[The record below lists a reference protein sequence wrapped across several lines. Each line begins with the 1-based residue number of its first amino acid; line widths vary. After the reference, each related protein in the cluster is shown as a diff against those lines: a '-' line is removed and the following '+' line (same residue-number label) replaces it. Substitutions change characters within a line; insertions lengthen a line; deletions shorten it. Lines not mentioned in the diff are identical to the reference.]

1 MLQTTETT
9 ETTQTNGLLAEA
21 DKSILFTTKRPHII
35 MERGEGMYMWDT
47 EGKRYLDFIA
57 GWAVN
62 ALGHSP
68 AVLRDALAKQSATL
82 VHASPAFYNKPMIQF
97 AELLTNI
104 SGMDKAFFA
113 SSGAEANESAIKLA
127 RKHGAIR
134 MNGAYEIITVT
145 NGFHGRTLAMMS
157 ATGKPEWETL
167 FAPKVDG
174 FKHVPINDLDACF
187 AAVNNHTC
195 AIMLELIQGEGG
207 VNAVDEAYLYGLRK
221 ICDMYGMPLIIDEIQ
236 TGLGRTGKL
245 FAYEHYDI
253 KPDILTLGKAIGGGF
268 PLSAMLTTDKYDIFE
283 QGNQGGTY
291 TGSPLAMAAGHA
303 VVQEIVAS
311 NLARNAELQGR
322 YLKSKLQQLSSE
334 LPVSGIRGKGL
345 LIAFDVPQ
353 GLGPKL
359 VDECQDNGLLINALK
374 SSVIRLMPALIVTR
388 EDIDGMIAILH
399 RAFNKLL
406 TSA

>member
-9 ETTQTNGLLAEA
+9 LTNGLLAEA
-21 DKSILFTTKRPHII
+21 DKSILFTTKRPNIV

-47 EGKRYLDFIA
+47 ENKRYLDFIA

-68 AVLRDALAKQSATL
+68 AVLRDALIKQSATL

-127 RKHGAIR
+127 RKHGAIH

-157 ATGKPEWETL
+157 ATGKPEWESL

-187 AAVNNHTC
+187 AAVNNNTC

-207 VNAVDEAYLYGLRK
+207 VNAVDESYLYGLRK

-291 TGSPLAMAAGHA
+291 TGSPLAMAAGYA

-311 NLARNAELQGR
+311 NLVRNAELQGQ

-334 LPVSGIRGKGL
+334 LPISGIRGKGL
-345 LIAFDVPQ
+345 MIAFDVPQ

-359 VDECQDNGLLINALK
+359 ADECQDNGLLINALK

-388 EDIDGMIAILH
+388 EDIDGMIAILQH
-399 RAFNKLL
+399 SFNKLL
-406 TSA
+406 AST

>member
-1 MLQTTETT
+1 MIQTETAV
-9 ETTQTNGLLAEA
+9 TTQTTGLLAEA
-21 DKSILFTTKRPHII
+21 DKSILFTTKRPSIV

-68 AVLRDALAKQSATL
+68 AVLREALAEQSGTL
-82 VHASPAFYNKPMIQF
+82 VHASPAYYNKPMIQF
-97 AELLTNI
+97 AELLTHI

-113 SSGAEANESAIKLA
+113 SSGSEANESAIKLA
-127 RKHGAIR
+127 RKHGAKK

-157 ATGKPEWETL
+157 ATGKPEWENL

-187 AAVNNHTC
+187 AAVNNNTC

-207 VNAVDEAYLYGLRK
+207 VNVVDEAYLYGLRK

-245 FAYEHYDI
+245 FAFEHYGI

-291 TGSPLAMAAGHA
+291 TGAPLSMAAGYA
-303 VVQEIVAS
+303 VVKEIVES
-311 NLARNAELQGR
+311 NLSRNAELQGQ
-322 YLKSKLQQLSSE
+322 YLKGKLSGLSRE
-334 LPVSGIRGKGL
+334 LPISNIRGKGL
-345 LIAFDVPQ
+345 LLAFDVPE

-359 VDECQDNGLLINALK
+359 AAACQDAGLLINAPK
-374 SSVIRLMPALIVTR
+374 PSAIRLMPALIVAQEHSDLMIDILRR
-388 EDIDGMIAILH
+388 EMS
-399 RAFNKLL
+399 NLL
-406 TSA
+406 A

>member
-68 AVLRDALAKQSATL
+68 AVLRDALAKQSSTL

-127 RKHGAIR
+127 RKHGAMR

-322 YLKSKLQQLSSE
+322 YLKSKLQQLSGE
-334 LPVSGIRGKGL
+334 LPISGIRGKGL